1 MSSSHGVSCVI
12 NNWLHCSYSTLK
24 IYEDIIH
31 EEKAAA
37 RQPVWKRSTGL
48 KCSAVTG
55 ATKWP
60 PPLFPPSVLRG
71 SDCLSWQ
78 QMARTNCC
86 CWFLNRKKKK
96 KDCGEDLIRCRNAPP
111 SLANYYPSRR
121 KKSLRKANR
130 VFLSGCRLS
139 EKYSLS
145 KSFFLLRLCLY

>member
-12 NNWLHCSYSTLK
+12 NNWLRCSYSALK

-37 RQPVWKRSTGL
+37 RQPMWERSTIL

-55 ATKWP
+55 TTKWP
-60 PPLFPPSVLRG
+60 PPLFPASVLRG

-78 QMARTNCC
+78 QMARTYCC
-86 CWFLNRKKKK
+86 CCFLNRKKKN
-96 KDCGEDLIRCRNAPP
+96 CGKDLIRCRDAPP
-111 SLANYYPSRR
+111 RLANYYPSIQ
-121 KKSLRKANR
+121 KKSLRKANNF
-130 VFLSGCRLS
+130 FLSGCKLS
-139 EKYSLS
+139 EKYSVS